1 MIIVNFSNIRHNYKS
16 TYTRL
21 LHVTVN
27 VTVKI
32 LEKGRLYEQEK
43 ISLGTCSNSIALE
56 AMLLSTSGFL

>member
-1 MIIVNFSNIRHNYKS
+1 MLIFKILDTTINLCVLQ
-16 TYTRL
+16 L